1 MRIQNYSIR
10 DVMKGIEGGK
20 MILPVWHREFVWK
33 RKDIERLFDSLML
46 GIPINTL
53 MFWQVDDIKNV
64 VTEYSE
70 FLSSKYRESVSANSI
85 C

>member
-20 MILPVWHREFVWK
+20 MTLPAWHREFVWK

-46 GIPINTL
+46 GFPINTL
-53 MFWQVDDIKNV
+53 MFWQVDDTKNA
-64 VTEYSE
+64 
-70 FLSSKYRESVSANSI
+70 YRWRKKKGYVREVLEKE
-85 C
+85 